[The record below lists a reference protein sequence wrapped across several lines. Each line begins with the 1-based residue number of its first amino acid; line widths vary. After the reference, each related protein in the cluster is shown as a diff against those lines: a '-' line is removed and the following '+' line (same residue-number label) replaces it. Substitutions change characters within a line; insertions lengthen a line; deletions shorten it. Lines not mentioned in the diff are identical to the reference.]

1 MEEEE
6 EGEEIT
12 KEEEKGGVE
21 SVVHHEDE
29 EEEEEEEIVDEEG
42 GHQEIIPTSGEES
55 FEDDFQIY
63 NETEFVISNNVNSTD
78 EVVGNLYQFNHC
90 VVWMFLMRN

>member
-6 EGEEIT
+6 KDE
-12 KEEEKGGVE
+12 VE
-21 SVVHHEDE
+21 PVVHHDE
-29 EEEEEEEIVDEEG
+29 EEEEKKKEIVDAEEG
-42 GHQEIIPTSGEES
+42 HQGIVPTFNEDS

-78 EVVGNLYQFNHC
+78 EVVGIHIN
-90 VVWMFLMRN
+90 